1 MQIYYILMRLQD
13 LKPHIIINRQAKHRK
28 DGFPAMPW
36 HLSGIRP
43 ELLSLTGIRVFMSR
57 KFDLLNLRTT
67 IRVYVLRH

>member
-1 MQIYYILMRLQD
+1 MRLQD
-13 LKPHIIINRQAKHRK
+13 LKPHIILNRQAKHRK

-57 KFDLLNLRTT
+57 KCDLLNLSTT
-67 IRVYVLRH
+67 IRVYVLRR

>member
-1 MQIYYILMRLQD
+1 MRIARLEASYYH
-13 LKPHIIINRQAKHRK
+13 KWQAKHRK

-57 KFDLLNLRTT
+57 KFDLLNLSTT
-67 IRVYVLRH
+67 IRVYVLRR

>member
-1 MQIYYILMRLQD
+1 MRLQD
-13 LKPHIIINRQAKHRK
+13 LKPHIILNRQAKHRK

-57 KFDLLNLRTT
+57 KFDLLELKNDYSSLRAPSLITT
-67 IRVYVLRH
+67 S